1 MRYHKATILAVSTL
15 LVLLVLP
22 GTAAGQDYKVVVNE
36 SNTIKEISQNQITRC
51 FMKQMT
57 KWPNGMP
64 VTPVDQAASS
74 TVRESFSENVLQRD
88 VSAVKSYWQ
97 RQIFSGR
104 GVPPPEKASDGE
116 VLAFVR
122 ANPGAVGYV
131 AAGTDLG
138 SGVKV
143 LRVTSD

>member
-1 MRYHKATILAVSTL
+1 MRYTKATILAVSTL
-15 LVLLVLP
+15 VVWLALP

-36 SNTIKEISQNQITRC
+36 ANTIKEISQQQITRC
-51 FMKQMT
+51 FMKQMS
-57 KWPNGMP
+57 KWPNGVP
-64 VTPVDQAASS
+64 VTPVDQAAGSA
-74 TVRESFSENVLQRD
+74 VRESFSENVLGRD

-131 AAGTDLG
+131 ASDTDLG
-138 SGVKV
+138 TGVKL

>member
-1 MRYHKATILAVSTL
+1 MRHTKATILAVSAIL
-15 LVLLVLP
+15 MWMVLP
-22 GTAAGQDYKVVVNE
+22 GTAAGQDYTVVVNE
-36 SNTIKEISQNQITRC
+36 ANTIKDISKQQITRC
-51 FMKQMT
+51 FMKQTT
-57 KWPNGMP
+57 KWPNGLP

-74 TVRESFSENVLQRD
+74 AVRESFSNSVLERD

-122 ANPGAVGYV
+122 ANPGGVGYV
-131 AAGTDLG
+131 ASGTDLG

-143 LRVTSD
+143 LIVTSD

>member
-1 MRYHKATILAVSTL
+1 MRYNKAIILAVGTL
-15 LVLLVLP
+15 LAWLVLP
-22 GTAAGQDYKVVVNE
+22 GTAAGQDYKVVINE
-36 SNTIKEISQNQITRC
+36 SNTIQEIGQQQITRC
-51 FMKQMT
+51 FMKQTT
-57 KWPNGMP
+57 KWPNGLP
-64 VTPVDQAASS
+64 VTPVDQAANSA
-74 TVRESFSENVLQRD
+74 VRESFSANVLGRD

-131 AAGTDLG
+131 SWDADIG

>member
-1 MRYHKATILAVSTL
+1 MRYNKAIILAVSTL
-15 LVLLVLP
+15 LAWVVLP
-22 GTAAGQDYKVVVNE
+22 GTAAGQDYKVVINE
-36 SNTIKEISQNQITRC
+36 SNTIQEIGQQQITRC
-51 FMKQMT
+51 FMKQTT
-57 KWPNGMP
+57 KWPNGLP
-64 VTPVDQAASS
+64 VTPVDQAANSA
-74 TVRESFSENVLQRD
+74 VRESFSANVLGRD

-104 GVPPPEKASDGE
+104 GVPPPEKASDSE

-131 AAGTDLG
+131 APGTDIG

>member
-1 MRYHKATILAVSTL
+1 MRYNKATILAVSTL

-36 SNTIKEISQNQITRC
+36 SNPIKEISQHQITRC

-143 LRVTSD
+143 LEIGKK